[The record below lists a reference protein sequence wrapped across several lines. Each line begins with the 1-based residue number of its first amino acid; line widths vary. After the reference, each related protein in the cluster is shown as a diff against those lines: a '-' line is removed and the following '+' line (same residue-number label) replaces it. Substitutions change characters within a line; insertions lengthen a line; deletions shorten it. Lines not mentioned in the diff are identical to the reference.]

1 MYIWNAKPLPCLVPV
16 GVSSAARC
24 KSYCTLNCTPT
35 FDIFQQLWAVMCPVS
50 NLVFYT
56 QSTIA
61 VISEQ
66 SNLSRKMVF
75 ENVEVQNLY
84 RIIVWTLLC
93 THGVGRLCGGGVFCT
108 CGVVRLGGVGGGG
121 YFAVHI
127 VFLITGHV
135 LLVTYQAW
143 NKLCFRSHV
152 LHCNA
157 TCSTVTATW
166 TTCKV
171 WSLNTRSVHGQIQ
184 CFSISVLNVHLLFS

>member
-1 MYIWNAKPLPCLVPV
+1 MNPALHAWGREA
-16 GVSSAARC
+16 
-24 KSYCTLNCTPT
+24 
-35 FDIFQQLWAVMCPVS
+35 LW
-50 NLVFYT
+50 
-56 QSTIA
+56 
-61 VISEQ
+61 
-66 SNLSRKMVF
+66 
-75 ENVEVQNLY
+75 
-84 RIIVWTLLC
+84 
-93 THGVGRLCGGGVFCT
+93 GGGGGLFCT
-108 CGVVRLGGVGGGG
+108 EFLYEPCFAHMGQWGWGGGGGGGG

-135 LLVTYQAW
+135 LLVIYQAW

-184 CFSISVLNVHLLFS
+184 CFSISVLNVHLLFSWFDFWRSSLIWWECTRVSRCSALLLHAICVNYWCCWLETKSLLVWVCCCCFGGQRVVTVLVCRPVLLM